1 MGAIDRAV
9 EQAIMMGG
17 KQLSSTEFVFDGT
30 HDKELTSI
38 VTQHALAGTAISF
51 IPVPGADI
59 AALVAN
65 IWVMYA
71 RINEAIGISFGEN
84 FLKSIASGVIANV
97 VSIVP
102 GLAIAVGAGS
112 IFKLFPGIGTGGGI
126 VIGIMANVALMYV
139 AGMIYLHSL
148 KSLAKSGRAL
158 TEENV
163 KQATQQVSKDKDF
176 VRNTY
181 EEGKTVAKQANK

>member
-59 AALVAN
+59 AALVTN

-148 KSLAKSGRAL
+148 KSLAQSGRAL

-163 KQATQQVSKDKDF
+163 KQATRQVSKDKDF

-181 EEGKTVAKQANK
+181 EEGKTVAKQINK